1 MKGKELMENKI
12 LAIMDMTVKI
22 SEHTPVDVNV
32 RYYGFSGTLDVSIFW
47 KGFKVSLDDCTDY
60 VVVTHREPW
69 KDFPNEITPDDMLG
83 ILEEIY
89 SGGSNG

>member
-1 MKGKELMENKI
+1 MENKT
-12 LAIMDMTVKI
+12 LAIMDMAVKI

-60 VVVTHREPW
+60 VVVIHKEPW
-69 KDFPNEITPDDMLG
+69 KNFRNEITSDDMLG
-83 ILEEIY
+83 ILEEIWA
-89 SGGSNG
+89 GRENG